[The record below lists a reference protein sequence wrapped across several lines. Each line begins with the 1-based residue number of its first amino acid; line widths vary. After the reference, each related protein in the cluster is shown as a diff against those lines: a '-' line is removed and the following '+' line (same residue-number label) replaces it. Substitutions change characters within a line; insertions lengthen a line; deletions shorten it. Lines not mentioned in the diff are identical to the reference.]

1 MNVEDYM
8 VSAWLWLAGL
18 LITTLQLLWPSRRT
32 MSFQLGLIAILVAM
46 LQVLWLWIGQPG
58 LPFNVRPDGFA
69 LFVQAVVLVSAGCGL
84 LLGRH
89 QDTDWP
95 PGADGLLLLATAGA
109 ALLASAVDLVVI
121 TIGFVATLVP
131 LLGLAATSPLDQGRE
146 GALKGFVASALGTGL
161 LGLGTAVIFLL
172 CGTTTLEGIGD
183 YLTAQN
189 DIAITPLLTM
199 GIALVLSGAGVFL
212 AIVPF
217 HMWYADMIEGLPGP
231 AGMLLSGG
239 VLACG
244 LAAISRMILFGFLPA
259 LFPTSGHIGWL
270 AVLHGVGLAALLVGN
285 ALALTQQNLKRLLAF
300 IATGQVGLVL
310 VTLAAIGERGAHV
323 ERALGGLL
331 VFLAI
336 HSVNWVALFVA
347 VAAIGDEPG
356 NKPVV
361 TRLQGLAWR
370 RPWLATAIGLALLCM
385 AGMPSTAGF
394 FSRLYLL
401 DTLVEAGFT
410 TSAVLA
416 ALSLG
421 LVLVMG
427 LRLVAAMVIEAPQ
440 PDSSPRISTT
450 LSLAAA
456 LTSLMILV
464 FGLLPGGLLNLAIQS
479 ATTLTATTGLG
490 L

>member
-1 MNVEDYM
+1 MNIEDYLI
-8 VSAWLWLAGL
+8 SAWLWLAGL
-18 LITTLQLLWPSRRT
+18 LITTLQILWPSRRT
-32 MSFQLGLIAILVAM
+32 MSFRLGLIAIIVAM
-46 LQVLWLWIGQPG
+46 LQVLWLWMGQPG
-58 LPFNVRPDGFA
+58 LPFNLRSDGFA

-89 QDTDWP
+89 QGAEWP

-109 ALLASAVDLVVI
+109 ALLACSVNLVVI
-121 TIGFVATLVP
+121 TIGFVGTLVP
-131 LLGLAATSPLDQGRE
+131 FLGLAATAPLEQGHE
-146 GALKGFVASALGTGL
+146 GALKGFVTVALGTGL
-161 LGLGTAVIFLL
+161 LGLGSAVILL
-172 CGTTTLEGIGD
+172 LSGSTTLEGIGE
-183 YLTAQN
+183 YLSVQK
-189 DIAITPLLTM
+189 DITTNPLLTT
-199 GIALVLSGAGVFL
+199 GLALVLSGAGVFL

-217 HMWYADMIEGLPGP
+217 HMWYADMVEGLPVP

-244 LAAISRMILFGFLPA
+244 LAAVSRMILFGFLPA
-259 LFPTSGHIGWL
+259 LFPSSGHMGWL

-285 ALALTQQNLKRLLAF
+285 ALALTQQHLKRLLAF
-300 IATGQVGLVL
+300 LATGQVGLVL
-310 VTLAAIGERGAHV
+310 VTLSALGERGAHI
-323 ERALGGLL
+323 ERALGGVL
-331 VFLAI
+331 VFLAV
-336 HSVNWVALFVA
+336 HAVNWVALFVA

-361 TRLQGLAWR
+361 ARLQGLAWR
-370 RPWLATAIGLALLCM
+370 RPWLATAIGLAVLCM
-385 AGMPSTAGF
+385 TGMPLTAGF

-401 DTLVEAGFT
+401 DTLVEAGWT
-410 TSAVLA
+410 TSAVAA

-440 PDSSPRISTT
+440 SEGLPRISVA

-456 LTSLMILV
+456 LTSLIILA

-479 ATTLTATTGLG
+479 ATTLTATTGVG